1 MNHLKPFEI
10 LEAIMNGAVVK
21 ASMPLK
27 KMIIFGLFAGAYI
40 AFAGAGA
47 NMAAFNLLAS
57 PETFGLGKILSG
69 TIFTAGLMLVVL
81 GGAELFTGNTTMVA
95 AAMDRRI
102 TAAAM
107 LKNWIIVYICNFIG
121 SVLIA
126 FMVYY
131 SGGLNAGEGM
141 LGAVT
146 VKIAA
151 GKVNMDFGA
160 ALVSGIM
167 CNWLVCMAVWLST
180 GAQTTVGKIFS
191 IFFPIWLFVTAGFE
205 HSVANMF
212 FIPAGIMAALEAS
225 KNHEVILVDGNEKI
239 GKKLFITGKGRCNV
253 TNAKDISEFFDYIP
267 GNPHFLYS
275 ALYTYTNNDV
285 INFIEENGTK
295 LKVERGGR
303 MFPFLLSSA
312 VWPRQKRG
320 TDGGAQEM
328 LNLALRCVR
337 MEA

>member
-1 MNHLKPFEI
+1 MNHLKPSEI

-47 NMAAFNLLAS
+47 NRAAFNLLAS

-102 TAAAM
+102 TVAAM

-212 FIPAGIMAALEAS
+212 FIPAGIMAAGSPSFAALSGASAEALA
-225 KNHEVILVDGNEKI
+225 NLTWIGMLVNNLLPVTIGNIIGGGGCVAVGYYTALKDEK
-239 GKKLFITGKGRCNV
+239 
-253 TNAKDISEFFDYIP
+253 
-267 GNPHFLYS
+267 
-275 ALYTYTNNDV
+275 
-285 INFIEENGTK
+285 
-295 LKVERGGR
+295 
-303 MFPFLLSSA
+303 
-312 VWPRQKRG
+312 
-320 TDGGAQEM
+320 
-328 LNLALRCVR
+328 
-337 MEA
+337 

>member
-1 MNHLKPFEI
+1 MNHLKPSEI

-212 FIPAGIMAALEAS
+212 FIPAGIMAAGS
-225 KNHEVILVDGNEKI
+225 PS
-239 GKKLFITGKGRCNV
+239 F
-253 TNAKDISEFFDYIP
+253 
-267 GNPHFLYS
+267 S
-275 ALYTYTNNDV
+275 ALSGASAEALANLTWIGMLVNNLLPVTIGNIIGGGGCVAVGYYTA
-285 INFIEENGTK
+285 
-295 LKVERGGR
+295 LKDE
-303 MFPFLLSSA
+303 
-312 VWPRQKRG
+312 K
-320 TDGGAQEM
+320 
-328 LNLALRCVR
+328 
-337 MEA
+337 